1 LIRQREEEL
10 VSIAFKQL
18 CCIPGVHILADNEKT
33 RLGII
38 SFYIDGMHFNMV
50 VKLLSD
56 RYGIQLRGGCAC
68 AGTYGH
74 FLLDVSHEKSREIT
88 ELITHGD
95 LSQKPGW
102 IRLSLH
108 PTMTDEELHFITDA
122 IKQVSVH
129 HQEWKKEYLY
139 NKHTNE
145 FKHISEVSQKDDL
158 VDSWF
163 ILGE

>member
-1 LIRQREEEL
+1 
-10 VSIAFKQL
+10 
-18 CCIPGVHILADNEKT
+18 
-33 RLGII
+33 
-38 SFYIDGMHFNMV
+38 MHFNMV

-56 RYGIQLRGGCAC
+56 LYGIQTRGGCAC

-74 FLLDVSHEKSREIT
+74 FLLDVSHEKSKEIT
-88 ELITHGD
+88 DLITHGD

-108 PTMTDEELHFITDA
+108 PTMTDDELLFIIDA

-129 HQEWKKEYLY
+129 HLEWKKDYLY

-145 FKHISEVSQKDDL
+145 FIHINEWHQKDEL
-158 VDSWF
+158 VKSWF
-163 ILGE
+163 IL